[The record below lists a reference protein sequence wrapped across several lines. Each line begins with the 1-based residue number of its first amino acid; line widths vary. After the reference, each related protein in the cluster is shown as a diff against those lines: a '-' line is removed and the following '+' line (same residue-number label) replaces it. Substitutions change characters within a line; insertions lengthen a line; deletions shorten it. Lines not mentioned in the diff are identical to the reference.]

1 MLISKRPKKTQTT
14 RRRMREGGGMAHTRA
29 RSSAGV
35 NAHNAAFGG
44 SPRTFAGN
52 DVVGMDPLSGD
63 ALNCIFK
70 ISPMQRSRLRHVGRS
85 EVCKFENQAEPL
97 ENIFDFLRRKLF
109 AHDVDQIRKRQ
120 RRDIPF
126 ACSVSQSFQTREDSL
141 TNSGR
146 FSRTSRMIFAS
157 ISNTILFCQ
166 PFRFCFVKLNIAV
179 QDAGQR
185 VRQIRHRSPFG
196 MKRPTSRPFFVTMI
210 S

>member
-1 MLISKRPKKTQTT
+1 M
-14 RRRMREGGGMAHTRA
+14 E
-29 RSSAGV
+29 
-35 NAHNAAFGG
+35 
-44 SPRTFAGN
+44 
-52 DVVGMDPLSGD
+52 PLSGD

-85 EVCKFENQAEPL
+85 EVCKFEDQSRAAGEHL
-97 ENIFDFLRRKLF
+97 RFLRRKLF

-120 RRDIPF
+120 RRDIPLCLLQF
-126 ACSVSQSFQTREDSL
+126 RQSSRQERILL